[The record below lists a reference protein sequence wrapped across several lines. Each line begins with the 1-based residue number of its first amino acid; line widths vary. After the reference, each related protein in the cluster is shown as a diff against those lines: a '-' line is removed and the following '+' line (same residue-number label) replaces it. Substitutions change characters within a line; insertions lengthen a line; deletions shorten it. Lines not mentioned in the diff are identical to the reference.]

1 MNETTAKGHDYD
13 EARQLTAISLKQY
26 ADTTDQLT
34 YLALPERD
42 ALIEEIARIVPA
54 GNVPTMISM
63 GLNHINGRVV
73 PVHETRRNLA
83 LLLQGMQ
90 TFVDKM
96 KYRAMF
102 GGPAVVLAAYHML
115 LRLAGK
121 DPIASFPE
129 GTWQFYV
136 EFGLREDSA
145 HHTYETLGYHAAL
158 RREVLRPEPADMLA
172 AWLLSSAWLLNH
184 YDALLA
190 AEWTE
195 RTRLPQI
202 GRATDQPRLLERW
215 LKTRPYAAEGDY
227 LAARREAFNRYQ
239 EAALAGLDRR
249 KRAELESSWNTPE
262 TAAKLAAYQRQM
274 TIRAVL
280 NPAEHSDVRAPLSQD
295 QLAIGVIVNKR
306 YYLVNLNDA
315 AELGT
320 ARRVAAALLAHK
332 SELPPASLDR
342 TLVTSPRHEQLG
354 LRRLLPPAVRDD
366 LEQLRRAPIIINW
379 DQVKR
384 DSLTEIR
391 SGQRGIGD
399 HAMTI
404 FRTPESFVFDLSHI
418 FYDATGGMATAE
430 IMTGLAANYA
440 RLIARHEA
448 TRAARPT
455 SILAPT
461 IFRPLNLIAPPEV
474 TAAARKFHSPQEVS
488 AENDQIKLSLIQDAR
503 RGLQK
508 RVPTLRLTVND
519 LLLMYRAVFGPL
531 YLPAK
536 EITNALA
543 ALSAEPRTASAAAA
557 ALKAFD
563 LARQINPALLIPVDA
578 TSISPH
584 ERIFATTFRNPF
596 NTLYD
601 HHRQTLLAFR
611 AIEKE
616 KSSEGVAQAR
626 EARREYL
633 AVLNAFGEVM
643 SRHKD
648 VTMKGES
655 LSNSTLKL
663 LGGLPPAVQRLL
675 DSLPAHFDLLNDA
688 IKGQEVFSNVGQAA
702 PGSSLSRF
710 NTAKDDNE
718 KKVMAW
724 GVMTDAN
731 GVMHISL
738 RDFRPH
744 VGMLVA
750 VNQRPLAQAITQD
763 YLDKYAAGF
772 NQFLEELIFIVRA
785 RSQID

>member
-1 MNETTAKGHDYD
+1 MNETTAKGRDYD

-73 PVHETRRNLA
+73 PVNETRRNLA

-102 GGPAVVLAAYHML
+102 GGPAVVLSAYHMI

-145 HHTYETLGYHAAL
+145 HHSYETTGYHAAL

-172 AWLLSSAWLLNH
+172 AWLLSSAWLLNN

-195 RTRLPQI
+195 RTRLPNI

-215 LKTRPYAAEGDY
+215 LKTRPYTAEGDY

-239 EAALAGLDRR
+239 ESALAGLDRR
-249 KRAELESSWNTPE
+249 KRAELEAGWNTPE
-262 TAAKLAAYQRQM
+262 TAASLAAYQRQM

-280 NPAEHSDVRAPLSQD
+280 TPADHSDMRTPLSQD
-295 QLAIGVIVNKR
+295 QLAVGVVINKR
-306 YYLVNLNDA
+306 YYLVALNDA

-320 ARRVAAALLAHK
+320 ARRVAAALLTHK

-342 TLVTSPRHEQLG
+342 ALVTSPRREQAG
-354 LRRLLPPAVRDD
+354 LRRLLPPAARDD

-379 DQVKR
+379 DQAKQDR
-384 DSLTEIR
+384 LTEIR
-391 SGQRGIGD
+391 SGPRGIGD
-399 HAMTI
+399 HAMTV
-404 FRTPESFVFDLSHI
+404 FRTPESTIFDLSHI

-448 TRAARPT
+448 TKAARPT
-455 SILAPT
+455 GILAPT
-461 IFRPLNLIAPPEV
+461 TFRPLNLIAPPEV
-474 TAAARKFHSPQEVS
+474 TAAARKFSLPQEVS
-488 AENDQIKLSLIQDAR
+488 AENDQIKLGLIQDVR

-536 EITNALA
+536 EITDALA
-543 ALSAEPRTASAAAA
+543 ALSGESRTASAA

-563 LARQINPALLIPVDA
+563 VARQINPALLIPVDA

-596 NTLYD
+596 NALYD
-601 HHRQTLLAFR
+601 HHRGTLLAFK
-611 AIEKE
+611 AIEKG
-616 KSSEGVAQAR
+616 KSNEGVTQAR

-643 SRHKD
+643 GKHKD
-648 VTMKGES
+648 VTLKGES

-702 PGSSLSRF
+702 SGSSLSRF

-731 GVMHISL
+731 GVMHLSL

-744 VGMLVA
+744 VGMLAA
-750 VNQRPLAQAITQD
+750 VGQRTLAQTMTQD
-763 YLDKYAAGF
+763 YLDKYAVGF
-772 NQFLEELIFIVRA
+772 NQFLEELSFIVRA
-785 RSQID
+785 RSQMD